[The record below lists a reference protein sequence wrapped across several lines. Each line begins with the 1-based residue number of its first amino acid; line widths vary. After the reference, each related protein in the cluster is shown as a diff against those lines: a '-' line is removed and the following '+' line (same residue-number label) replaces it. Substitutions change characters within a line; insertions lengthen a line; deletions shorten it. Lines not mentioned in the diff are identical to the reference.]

1 MQEKRTLSG
10 WANMQQIRLLDLKY
24 YDDNNLYSYEEYRKI
39 VPRNVGVPMAK
50 PEISE
55 TSVIDI
61 NNLIVKKEDNYQLA
75 DAIVSELKLIDEQE
89 KRLKETKEELK
100 QNILSEMESKN
111 ILKLETDD
119 LTITYIAPAER
130 ETFDSKKFREE
141 NSDLYDEYVKFSP
154 VKSSIRIK
162 VK

>member
-1 MQEKRTLSG
+1 MELIKVENEIGILDTEVSKKVAEFEK
-10 WANMQQIRLLDLKY
+10 AIK
-24 YDDNNLYSYEEYRKI
+24 
-39 VPRNVGVPMAK
+39 
-50 PEISE
+50 EI
-55 TSVIDI
+55 
-61 NNLIVKKEDNYQLA
+61 KE
-75 DAIVSELKLIDEQE
+75 
-89 KRLKETKEELK
+89 KEEELK

-154 VKSSIRIK
+154 VKSSIRVK

>member
-1 MQEKRTLSG
+1 MELIKVENEIGILDTEVSKKVAEFEK
-10 WANMQQIRLLDLKY
+10 APK
-24 YDDNNLYSYEEYRKI
+24 
-39 VPRNVGVPMAK
+39 
-50 PEISE
+50 EI
-55 TSVIDI
+55 
-61 NNLIVKKEDNYQLA
+61 KE
-75 DAIVSELKLIDEQE
+75 
-89 KRLKETKEELK
+89 KEEKLK
-100 QNILSEMESKN
+100 QNILSEMEIKN

-154 VKSSIRIK
+154 VKSSIRVK

>member
-1 MQEKRTLSG
+1 MELIKVENEIGILDTEVSKKVAEFEK
-10 WANMQQIRLLDLKY
+10 AIK
-24 YDDNNLYSYEEYRKI
+24 
-39 VPRNVGVPMAK
+39 
-50 PEISE
+50 EI
-55 TSVIDI
+55 
-61 NNLIVKKEDNYQLA
+61 KE
-75 DAIVSELKLIDEQE
+75 
-89 KRLKETKEELK
+89 KEEKLK

-154 VKSSIRIK
+154 VKSSIRVK

>member
-1 MQEKRTLSG
+1 MELIKVENGIGILNAEVSKNIAKFEKV
-10 WANMQQIRLLDLKY
+10 IK
-24 YDDNNLYSYEEYRKI
+24 
-39 VPRNVGVPMAK
+39 
-50 PEISE
+50 EI
-55 TSVIDI
+55 
-61 NNLIVKKEDNYQLA
+61 KE
-75 DAIVSELKLIDEQE
+75 
-89 KRLKETKEELK
+89 KEEELK
-100 QNILSEMESKN
+100 QNILTEMENKN

-154 VKSSIRIK
+154 VKSSIRVK

>member
-1 MQEKRTLSG
+1 MELIKVENEIGILDTEVSKKVAEFEK
-10 WANMQQIRLLDLKY
+10 A
-24 YDDNNLYSYEEYRKI
+24 
-39 VPRNVGVPMAK
+39 
-50 PEISE
+50 
-55 TSVIDI
+55 
-61 NNLIVKKEDNYQLA
+61 
-75 DAIVSELKLIDEQE
+75 
-89 KRLKETKEELK
+89 LKEIKEKEEELK

-141 NSDLYDEYVKFSP
+141 NSDLYDEYIKFSP

>member
-1 MQEKRTLSG
+1 MELIKVENEIGILDTEVSKKVAEFEK
-10 WANMQQIRLLDLKY
+10 AIK
-24 YDDNNLYSYEEYRKI
+24 
-39 VPRNVGVPMAK
+39 
-50 PEISE
+50 EI
-55 TSVIDI
+55 
-61 NNLIVKKEDNYQLA
+61 KE
-75 DAIVSELKLIDEQE
+75 
-89 KRLKETKEELK
+89 KEEELK

-141 NSDLYDEYVKFSP
+141 NPDLYDEYVKFSP
-154 VKSSIRIK
+154 VKSSIRVK